1 MAVDIKSALFYSRKD
16 LLKNKK
22 IFIFITISIIFATAN
37 IIAVNGLIAGMI
49 DDFVDNSVEIS
60 IGHLNI
66 YPKEEDRYIDG
77 LGVKEQKLRSL
88 SSVTAYSPRIFANGV
103 LSNKEL
109 SASISIMGLDP
120 DRDKEVSKILDKLKR
135 GISINSG
142 DQNGI
147 LVSSRL
153 ADDLKLDVGD
163 EAYLTF
169 ENGNIKTYAVK
180 GIIHTGNPDFDTSTV
195 FMTLDESGRQLGLD
209 NKASVIMVSLSDKML
224 ADRYKPVIVQE
235 LEVSRIRT
243 WKEEIELISGF
254 AEAMRSF
261 GNIIS
266 AVGLIVAVISV
277 GLIIYIN
284 VVSKKRQIGV
294 MKAIG
299 AKDSFIFTVFVMEAV
314 LFGLIGVALGDILGY
329 AAVKYMEAH
338 PFYDVA
344 SQAYIGARFYISM
357 LYIASAVSFSV
368 TVLSAV
374 YPAVKASRIDVI
386 KAIWGS

>member
-1 MAVDIKSALFYSRKD
+1 MAVDVKSALFYSRKD

-22 IFIFITISIIFATAN
+22 VFVFITLAIIFSTAN

-49 DDFVDNSVEIS
+49 DDFLDNNVEIA

-66 YPKEEDRYIDG
+66 YPNEEDRYIEG
-77 LGVKEQKLRSL
+77 LGVKEQKLGSL
-88 SSVTAYSPRIFANGV
+88 KVVTAYSPRVFANGV
-103 LSNKEL
+103 LSNKDL
-109 SASISIMGLDP
+109 SVSVSILGLEP
-120 DRDKEVSKILDKLKR
+120 KRDKEVTKILDKLDR
-135 GISINSG
+135 GTSIDSG
-142 DQNGI
+142 DQNDI

-153 ADDLKLDVGD
+153 AKDLKLDVGD
-163 EAYLTF
+163 EAFLTF
-169 ENGNIKTYAVK
+169 ENGKLKTYTVK

-209 NKASVIMVSLSDKML
+209 NKASIILIRLSDKML
-224 ADRYKPVIVQE
+224 ANQYKPIILQE
-235 LEVSRIRT
+235 LEVSRVRT
-243 WKEEIELISGF
+243 WKEEIEYISGF
-254 AEAMRSF
+254 TEAWKSF
-261 GNIIS
+261 AGIIS

-299 AKDSFIFTVFVMEAV
+299 ANDSFIFAVFVMEAI
-314 LFGLIGVALGDILGY
+314 LFGLIGVTLGDILGY
-329 AAVKYMEAH
+329 MMVKYLEAH

-344 SQAYIGARFYISM
+344 SQAYVGARFYDYI

-368 TVLSAV
+368 TVLSGV
-374 YPAVKASRIDVI
+374 YPAIKASKIDII
-386 KAIWGS
+386 KALWGG